1 MAAEKKRTTPTEEEK
16 LKTEVAYLQFY
27 EEALRDPTK
36 YIKHDVDAHS
46 DEALYRLA
54 SRHGM
59 AYYGWYWLLAECLAG
74 RRNNS
79 YDVSDDLGWERLTWD
94 LSCMQR
100 MSTDECKEFIAELAA
115 LDLISREHLAEMS
128 VVTITR
134 IRKDKEEYAKTVAQK
149 RLGAWKTNQKRLY
162 G

>member
-1 MAAEKKRTTPTEEEK
+1 MAAEKKRELTQAEK
-16 LKTEVAYLQFY
+16 QQAEIAYQQFY
-27 EEALRDPTK
+27 DEALRDPTK
-36 YIKHDVDAHS
+36 YLKHDVDAHN

-59 AYYGWYWLLAECLAG
+59 DYYGWYWLLAENLAG
-74 RRNNS
+74 RRGSS
-79 YDVSDDLGWERLTWD
+79 YDVSDDMGWERLAWD

-100 MSTDECKEFIAELAA
+100 MSVDDCKEFVALLAT
-115 LDLISREHLAEMS
+115 LDLISREHLSEMHL
-128 VVTITR
+128 VTINR
-134 IRKDKEEYAKTVAQK
+134 IRKDKEEYARAIAQK